1 MKRIAILGSTGSIGR
16 STLSVV
22 ESFPDRLQVVTL
34 AAGRNVDLAFDQAQR
49 WKPRVISVAA
59 ESHAENLKLRL
70 KSAGITGTEVV
81 HGAAGTVRVA
91 THPDA
96 DFVVSAIVGVA
107 GLEATYEAVRAGKT
121 VGLANKEC
129 LVAAGEMI
137 TAEARRQGKPLLPID
152 SEHNAVHQCL
162 RGGRIDE
169 VRRIWLTASG
179 GPFLNTPK
187 SKFANIT
194 VEQALNHPTWKM
206 GNRITIDSATLM
218 NKGFEVIEACRL
230 FNLPPEQISVIVHP
244 QSTIHSLVEFVDGS
258 ILAQLSVTDMRLP
271 ILYALTY
278 PERIPSDLNFSL
290 SDLRHLDFS
299 PPDMEKFPCLRLAY
313 EAAKAGGGK
322 TVALNAADE
331 VAVSAFLEG
340 SIHFQ
345 EIAVVIEDV
354 VSETPVGKLESILE
368 VLRVDQKARAS
379 DRERVAV
386 LGRKAGRNSTGK
398 RSSASVGLQEN

>member
-22 ESFPDRLQVVTL
+22 ESFPDRFQVVTL
-34 AAGRNVDLAFDQAQR
+34 AAGRNLDLAFDQAQR
-49 WKPRVISVAA
+49 WRPKLVSVAL
-59 ESHAENLKLRL
+59 ESHKENLKSRL
-70 KSAGITGTEVV
+70 KSAGVTGIEVV
-81 HGAAGTVRVA
+81 HGTPGTVQVA
-91 THPDA
+91 THPEV

-107 GLEATYEAVRAGKT
+107 GLEATYEAGKAGKT

-129 LVAAGEMI
+129 LVAAGELI
-137 TAEARRQGKPLLPID
+137 TAEARRQGNPLLPID

-162 RGGRIDE
+162 RGGRMDE

-187 SKFANIT
+187 SKFADIT
-194 VEQALNHPTWKM
+194 VAQALNHPTWKM

-230 FNLPPEQISVIVHP
+230 FNLPPDRISVIVHP

-278 PERIPSDLNFSL
+278 PERLPSDLNFSL

-331 VAVSAFLEG
+331 VAVSAFLDG
-340 SIHFQ
+340 RIRFR
-345 EIAVVIEDV
+345 EIPVVIEEV
-354 VSETPVGKLESILE
+354 VSETPVGKLESIRE
-368 VLRVDQKARAS
+368 VLAVDQKARAGA
-379 DRERVAV
+379 REKVAA
-386 LGRKAGRNSTGK
+386 LGRKTPAAVAVEQN
-398 RSSASVGLQEN
+398 

>member
-1 MKRIAILGSTGSIGR
+1 M
-16 STLSVV
+16 
-22 ESFPDRLQVVTL
+22 
-34 AAGRNVDLAFDQAQR
+34 
-49 WKPRVISVAA
+49 
-59 ESHAENLKLRL
+59 H
-70 KSAGITGTEVV
+70 
-81 HGAAGTVRVA
+81 
-91 THPDA
+91 
-96 DFVVSAIVGVA
+96 
-107 GLEATYEAVRAGKT
+107 
-121 VGLANKEC
+121 
-129 LVAAGEMI
+129 
-137 TAEARRQGKPLLPID
+137 
-152 SEHNAVHQCL
+152 
-162 RGGRIDE
+162 E

-244 QSTIHSLVEFVDGS
+244 QSTIHSFVEFVDGS

-278 PERIPSDLNFSL
+278 PDRIASDLNFSL
-290 SDLRHLDFS
+290 GDLRHLDFS
-299 PPDMEKFPCLRLAY
+299 PPDVEKFPCLRLAY

-340 SIHFQ
+340 SIRFQ
-345 EIAVVIEDV
+345 EIPVIIEEV
-354 VSETPVGKLESILE
+354 VSETPVGNLESIKQ
-368 VLRVDQKARAS
+368 VLAEDQHARAS
-379 DRERVAV
+379 ARKKVAG
-386 LGRKAGRNSTGK
+386 LGK
-398 RSSASVGLQEN
+398 RISAPVAMHQN

>member
-22 ESFPDRLQVVTL
+22 ESFPDRFQVVTL
-34 AAGRNVDLAFDQAQR
+34 AAGHNLDLAFDQAKR
-49 WKPRVISVAA
+49 WRPRVISVASESDA
-59 ESHAENLKLRL
+59 ETL
-70 KSAGITGTEVV
+70 KSKLKSEGIGGIEVL
-81 HGAAGTVRVA
+81 HGPAGTVRVA
-91 THPDA
+91 IHPDV

-129 LVAAGEMI
+129 LVAAGELI

-162 RGGRIDE
+162 RGSRIEE

-187 SKFANIT
+187 SKFADIT

-230 FNLPPEQISVIVHP
+230 FNLPPEQVSVIVHP
-244 QSTIHSLVEFVDGS
+244 QSTIHSFVEFVDGS

-278 PERIPSDLNFSL
+278 PERIASDLNFSL
-290 SDLRHLDFS
+290 SDLRHLDFC
-299 PPDMEKFPCLRLAY
+299 PPDVEKFPCLGLAY
-313 EAAKAGGGK
+313 AAAKAGGGK

-331 VAVSAFLEG
+331 VAVAAFLDG
-340 SIHFQ
+340 SIRFQ
-345 EIAVVIEDV
+345 EIPLIIEAVI
-354 VSETPVGKLESILE
+354 SETPVGKLESIRE
-368 VLRVDQKARAS
+368 VLDVDQKARLSA
-379 DRERVAV
+379 REKVAGQV
-386 LGRKAGRNSTGK
+386 RKTGPK
-398 RSSASVGLQEN
+398 IPASVLIQQN